1 MEFRERL
8 YQLRKGRGISQ
19 EELANAVG
27 VSRQAVQK
35 WEAGASTPDLNNLS
49 ALAGYFSVTL
59 DYLVRGV
66 EPEAPQAAPAERTVI
81 HNYYTP
87 YHYEYRSKCTLLGL
101 PLVHIHLGYGLRRAR
116 GIIAIGNVA
125 TGLVAIGG
133 FSAGLLSIG
142 GLGIGL
148 LTLAGL
154 AAGGLAVAEWPS
166 ACWPP
171 WAAAR
176 SAWVPPSADVPSAG
190 LWPWAGPPSGST
202 PAARRLSAPCWPSA
216 RTPSRPAAWP
226 SPWISSRRWSC
237 LRRSCCPG
245 SRPRRRR
252 PPGGCSACCWARRAV
267 NSRKKSP
274 CAAAQGLF
282 A

>member
-142 GLGIGL
+142 GLAVGGVAFGL
-148 LTLAGL
+148 LAALGGGAFSLGAALGGCAVSRFVAVGGAAVGQYAGGAAAFGSLLAIGQDAESARGL
-154 AAGGLAVAEWPS
+154 AFTLDQLDALHLSPAELLSWLQAQAPEAPRWVLRLLLGAAG
-166 ACWPP
+166 
-171 WAAAR
+171 R
-176 SAWVPPSADVPSAG
+176 
-190 LWPWAGPPSGST
+190 
-202 PAARRLSAPCWPSA
+202 
-216 RTPSRPAAWP
+216 
-226 SPWISSRRWSC
+226 
-237 LRRSCCPG
+237 
-245 SRPRRRR
+245 
-252 PPGGCSACCWARRAV
+252 
-267 NSRKKSP
+267 
-274 CAAAQGLF
+274 
-282 A
+282 

>member
-101 PLVHIHLGYGLRRAR
+101 PLVHIHLGYGLRRA
-116 GIIAIGNVA
+116 GGSSPSA
-125 TGLVAIGG
+125 TWPPALWP
-133 FSAGLLSIG
+133 
-142 GLGIGL
+142 
-148 LTLAGL
+148 L
-154 AAGGLAVAEWPS
+154 AAS
-166 ACWPP
+166 PP
-171 WAAAR
+171 DC
-176 SAWVPPSADVPSAG
+176 SPSAG
-190 LWPWAGPPSGST
+190 WA
-202 PAARRLSAPCWPSA
+202 
-216 RTPSRPAAWP
+216 
-226 SPWISSRRWSC
+226 
-237 LRRSCCPG
+237 
-245 SRPRRRR
+245 
-252 PPGGCSACCWARRAV
+252 SAC
-267 NSRKKSP
+267 
-274 CAAAQGLF
+274 
-282 A
+282 

>member
-154 AAGGLAVAEWPS
+154 AAGGLAVGGMAFGLLTALGGGAFS
-166 ACWPP
+166 LGISFGGCAVSRFVAVGG
-171 WAAAR
+171 AA
-176 SAWVPPSADVPSAG
+176 VG
-190 LWPWAGPPSGST
+190 
-202 PAARRLSAPCWPSA
+202 
-216 RTPSRPAAWP
+216 P
-226 SPWISSRRWSC
+226 SPWIRSRRWSC

>member
-8 YQLRKGRGISQ
+8 YQLRKGWGISQ

-49 ALAGYFSVTL
+49 ALADFFGVTL

-154 AAGGLAVAEWPS
+154 AAGGLAVGGA
-166 ACWPP
+166 AVGQYAGG
-171 WAAAR
+171 AAAF
-176 SAWVPPSADVPSAG
+176 
-190 LWPWAGPPSGST
+190 GSLL
-202 PAARRLSAPCWPSA
+202 AIGQDAESA
-216 RTPSRPAAWP
+216 RGLAFTLDQLDALHLSPAELLSWLQAQAP
-226 SPWISSRRWSC
+226 EAPRWV
-237 LRRSCCPG
+237 LRLLLG
-245 SRPRRRR
+245 
-252 PPGGCSACCWARRAV
+252 
-267 NSRKKSP
+267 
-274 CAAAQGLF
+274 AAGR
-282 A
+282 

>member
-101 PLVHIHLGYGLRRAR
+101 PLVHIQMCIRDRPEQVDIVSDTA
-116 GIIAIGNVA
+116 ADFA
-125 TGLVAIGG
+125 E
-133 FSAGLLSIG
+133 LL
-142 GLGIGL
+142 
-148 LTLAGL
+148 
-154 AAGGLAVAEWPS
+154 
-166 ACWPP
+166 
-171 WAAAR
+171 WASLNEDNKVSLFVR
-176 SAWVPPSADVPSAG
+176 YIDRK
-190 LWPWAGPPSGST
+190 SGQWESV
-202 PAARRLSAPCWPSA
+202 
-216 RTPSRPAAWP
+216 
-226 SPWISSRRWSC
+226 IK
-237 LRRSCCPG
+237 
-245 SRPRRRR
+245 
-252 PPGGCSACCWARRAV
+252 
-267 NSRKKSP
+267 NKHN
-274 CAAAQGLF
+274 
-282 A
+282 

>member
-8 YQLRKGRGISQ
+8 YQLRKGWGISQ

-81 HNYYTP
+81 HNYFTP

-154 AAGGLAVAEWPS
+154 AAGGLAVGGVAFGLLAALGGGAFS
-166 ACWPP
+166 LGAALGGCAVSRFVAVGGAAVGQYAGG
-171 WAAAR
+171 AAAF
-176 SAWVPPSADVPSAG
+176 
-190 LWPWAGPPSGST
+190 GSLL
-202 PAARRLSAPCWPSA
+202 AIGQDAESA
-216 RTPSRPAAWP
+216 RGLAFTLDQLDALHLSPAELLSWLQAQAP
-226 SPWISSRRWSC
+226 EAPRWV
-237 LRRSCCPG
+237 LRLLLG
-245 SRPRRRR
+245 
-252 PPGGCSACCWARRAV
+252 
-267 NSRKKSP
+267 
-274 CAAAQGLF
+274 AAGR
-282 A
+282 

>member
-154 AAGGLAVAEWPS
+154 GGCAVSRFVAVGGAAGGQS
-166 ACWPP
+166 AGG
-171 WAAAR
+171 AAAF
-176 SAWVPPSADVPSAG
+176 
-190 LWPWAGPPSGST
+190 GSLL
-202 PAARRLSAPCWPSA
+202 AIGQDAESA
-216 RTPSRPAAWP
+216 RGLAFTLDQLDALHLSPAELLSWLQAQAP
-226 SPWISSRRWSC
+226 EAPRWV
-237 LRRSCCPG
+237 LRLLLG
-245 SRPRRRR
+245 
-252 PPGGCSACCWARRAV
+252 
-267 NSRKKSP
+267 
-274 CAAAQGLF
+274 AAGR
-282 A
+282 

>member
-87 YHYEYRSKCTLLGL
+87 YHYEYRSWACPWCISTW
-101 PLVHIHLGYGLRRAR
+101 
-116 GIIAIGNVA
+116 A
-125 TGLVAIGG
+125 TA
-133 FSAGLLSIG
+133 SAGPG
-142 GLGIGL
+142 GSSPSATWPPALWP
-148 LTLAGL
+148 L
-154 AAGGLAVAEWPS
+154 AAS
-166 ACWPP
+166 PP
-171 WAAAR
+171 DC
-176 SAWVPPSADVPSAG
+176 SPSAG
-190 LWPWAGPPSGST
+190 WA
-202 PAARRLSAPCWPSA
+202 
-216 RTPSRPAAWP
+216 
-226 SPWISSRRWSC
+226 
-237 LRRSCCPG
+237 
-245 SRPRRRR
+245 
-252 PPGGCSACCWARRAV
+252 SAC
-267 NSRKKSP
+267 
-274 CAAAQGLF
+274 
-282 A
+282 

>member
-49 ALAGYFSVTL
+49 ALADFFGVTL

-142 GLGIGL
+142 GLGIGAVCCILPYL
-148 LTLAGL
+148 LYTSGLKYVEAGRAAILASVEPVTATIASALIMHVVFAGMDVLGIVCILGAVLLLSVPGL
-154 AAGGLAVAEWPS
+154 
-166 ACWPP
+166 
-171 WAAAR
+171 
-176 SAWVPPSADVPSAG
+176 
-190 LWPWAGPPSGST
+190 
-202 PAARRLSAPCWPSA
+202 
-216 RTPSRPAAWP
+216 
-226 SPWISSRRWSC
+226 
-237 LRRSCCPG
+237 
-245 SRPRRRR
+245 
-252 PPGGCSACCWARRAV
+252 
-267 NSRKKSP
+267 KK
-274 CAAAQGLF
+274 A
-282 A
+282 